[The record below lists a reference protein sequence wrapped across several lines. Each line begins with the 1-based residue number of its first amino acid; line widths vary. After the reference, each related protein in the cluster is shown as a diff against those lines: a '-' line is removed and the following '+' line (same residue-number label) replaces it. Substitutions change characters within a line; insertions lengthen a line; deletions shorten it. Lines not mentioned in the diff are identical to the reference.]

1 MIDKIKLYTSFPPAA
16 MRQLAGIEVGK
27 DYLAECVQSWR
38 RADFDVVS
46 LNNAEEIEAVSRLGL
61 DVELRPISGSRPT
74 IAEFL
79 GTIRASES
87 PVAAIINADVFMANH
102 PDLLN
107 AAADRGAGGMIMLE
121 RINIEP
127 NRLRPTGQ
135 SCNGFDAFIFH
146 TEPLARIGL
155 DFEFLFGQ
163 PWWDYWL
170 PLAYAAAG
178 GKLMKIEEP
187 ILFHLDH
194 PQKWNQ
200 GQWIANGQ
208 KTVRYFLRSSGE
220 LPEEFAAEIA
230 KFDESSDMSED
241 KLGPFSHWCFAKL
254 RAMAEVI
261 PPSHRPDSHAP
272 LSDFVGFLDNANSR
286 SLVGELN
293 EAHARLAAM
302 KEIVEASLSIWGA
315 AVEVCSSFG
324 DKQLEYSS
332 SSAVRSKQPSD
343 PQQRTPLPGNPIS
356 NYEDLLQTI
365 SSANRIMNSRKAILA
380 HFVALNV
387 SWIRRKWL
395 DLHH

>member
-1 MIDKIKLYTSFPPAA
+1 

-46 LNNAEEIEAVSRLGL
+46 LNSAEEIEAVSRLDL
-61 DVELRPISGSRPT
+61 DVELRRISGSRPT

-102 PDLLN
+102 SGLLN
-107 AAADRGAGGMIMLE
+107 AVAERGAGCMIMLE

-127 NRLRPTGQ
+127 SSLRPTGQ

-178 GKLMKIEEP
+178 GKLMKVKDP

-230 KFDESSDMSED
+230 KFAESSDLSED

-261 PPSHRPDSHAP
+261 PPPQRPDSHAS
-272 LSDFVGFLDNANSR
+272 LSAFVGFLDNPNSR
-286 SLVGELN
+286 SLVDELN

-302 KEIVEASLSIWGA
+302 KEIVDASLSIWGA
-315 AVEVCSSFG
+315 AVEVCNSFG

-332 SSAVRSKQPSD
+332 SSAVRGNQPSD
-343 PQQRTPLPGNPIS
+343 LHQHTPLSGNPIS

-365 SSANRIMNSRKAILA
+365 AAGNRIMSSRKAILA
-380 HFVALNV
+380 RFVGLNV
-387 SWIRRKWL
+387 SWLRSKWL
-395 DLHH
+395 GLYHRKS